1 MNPRHPRLPRH
12 SPAFTLVEML
22 VVLAIISLLAG
33 VVVLNIAPQ
42 LLAGS
47 QGKAKAQLQVFST
60 ALQAYRTDNGRYP
73 TREQGLEALV
83 QKPTRPPIPARY
95 PDAGYLNSRTLPLDP
110 WGAPYIYLIP
120 GRAGEAFEVLTYGAD
135 GEEGGSGANEDLSSA
150 TP

>member
-1 MNPRHPRLPRH
+1 MN
-12 SPAFTLVEML
+12 
-22 VVLAIISLLAG
+22 
-33 VVVLNIAPQ
+33 N
-42 LLAGS
+42 
-47 QGKAKAQLQVFST
+47 
-60 ALQAYRTDNGRYP
+60 
-73 TREQGLEALV
+73 
-83 QKPTRPPIPARY
+83 